1 MTPIAKPAW
10 QISAE
15 IRLKRLE
22 SEANQSREVGQAIYA
37 ELTDLSQQKN
47 RLQERRGVLA
57 GAPRRGGPVS
67 DPTAAARQIDEQL
80 ASVDA
85 ELEALA
91 AAIADCNN
99 RRAAAQESSTVKVSL
114 YERAK
119 NALNALT
126 GGRGACVVPRG

>member
-1 MTPIAKPAW
+1 MTPIAKSAW

-47 RLQERRGVLA
+47 RLQERREVLA
-57 GAPRRGGPVS
+57 RAPRRGGPES
-67 DPTAAARQIDEQL
+67 DPNAVARQIDGQL

-99 RRAAAQESSTVKVSL
+99 RRAAAQESSTVKVSA

-119 NALNALT
+119 RALHAT
-126 GGRGACVVPRG
+126 AGGLPFAAMGV